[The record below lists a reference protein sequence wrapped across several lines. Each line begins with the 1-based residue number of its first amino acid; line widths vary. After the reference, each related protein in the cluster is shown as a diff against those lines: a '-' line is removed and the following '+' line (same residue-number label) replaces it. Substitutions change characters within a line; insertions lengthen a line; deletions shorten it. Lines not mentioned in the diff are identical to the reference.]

1 MRWRDGLSWLRAH
14 LVQALLAVLAVA
26 LLGWAATR
34 WTLGPEVVAVPVLQR
49 DFVQTV
55 VASGRVEAP
64 HRVDIGAQVTGT
76 VRAVPVAE
84 GQTVA
89 AGQVLIELEAA
100 ELQAALQQAE
110 LAVQQAQVRL
120 RQLHEVQLPVAE
132 QALRQAQV
140 NLDNARSQLKR
151 QQDLFDQ
158 GFIGQ
163 AALDDARRTVE
174 LADAAQRSAAK
185 QLDTARPS
193 GSDVALAE
201 AALAQA
207 RAAAEAARAR
217 LAYLR
222 ISAPAAGTLISRD
235 VEPGQVVQPGKAL
248 LVLSPAGETQLV
260 VQVDEKNLGLLA
272 LGQRAQVSADAYPDQ
287 RFTAELVYINPGID
301 AQRGSVEVKLRVPAP
316 PAYLKQDMTVSVDIQ
331 VARRPQA
338 LVLPLEA
345 VHEPDAMAPW
355 VLLVDGRRARRA
367 PVTLGLKS
375 GGYAELLQG
384 LRPGAVVVPP
394 AAADVHDGS
403 AIRPRS
409 AAAP

>member
-14 LVQALLAVLAVA
+14 PALALLTVLVVA
-26 LLGWAATR
+26 LSGWATAR
-34 WTLGPEVVAVPVLQR
+34 WTLGPQVVVVPVLQR

-76 VRAVPVAE
+76 VRTVPVAE

-100 ELQAALQQAE
+100 ESQAALQQAE
-110 LAVQQAQVRL
+110 LAVQQARVRL
-120 RQLHEVQLPVAE
+120 RQLREVQLPVAE
-132 QALRQAQV
+132 QALRQAQA

-163 AALDDARRTVE
+163 AALDDARKGVE
-174 LADAAQRSAAK
+174 LAD
-185 QLDTARPS
+185 
-193 GSDVALAE
+193 

-260 VQVDEKNLGLLA
+260 VQVDEKNLGRMA
-272 LGQRAQVSADAYPDQ
+272 LGQSAQVSADAYPDQ

-316 PAYLKQDMTVSVDIQ
+316 PAYLKQDMTVSVDIE
-331 VARRPQA
+331 VARRPRA
-338 LVLPLEA
+338 LVLPLDA
-345 VHEPDAMAPW
+345 VHEPDAKAPW

-384 LRPGAVVVPP
+384 LRAGAAVVPP

-409 AAAP
+409 ASAP